1 MIHIDPTHIIES
13 VSRKNGI
20 IVLVII
26 YVNPYPA
33 L

>member
-13 VSRKNGI
+13 VSRKIGI

-26 YVNPYPA
+26 YVNPYLA

>member
-1 MIHIDPTHIIES
+1 MIDIDPTHIIES
-13 VSRKNGI
+13 VSRKTGI

-26 YVNPYPA
+26 YVNPYLA